1 MNTRWILLALLAIV
15 AAGLKSQMKSQTA
28 APDRAPQF
36 TADNQLILPKEYREW
51 VFLSSGIGMTYGTP
65 EAERQGNFDNVF
77 VYPAAYRQFV
87 QTGHWPEGTIF
98 IVEQRAASSK
108 GVVNKGSVGR
118 YQSDLLGIGAEV
130 KDRSRAPEGEWVYFS
145 FRTDAQT
152 APALP
157 KTAACYSCHS
167 QNAAVENTFVQF
179 YPTLLPIARAK
190 GVLKP

>member
-1 MNTRWILLALLAIV
+1 MKNRRMLLLVLVIA
-15 AAGLKSQMKSQTA
+15 AAGVKSQTA
-28 APDRAPQF
+28 APDKAPQF
-36 TADNQLILPKEYREW
+36 SAENRLILPKDYREW

-65 EAERQGNFDNVF
+65 QAEGQGNFDNVF

-87 QTGHWPEGTIF
+87 QTGRWPEGTIF

-118 YQSDLLGIGAEV
+118 YQSDLVGIGAEV
-130 KDRSRAPEGEWVYFS
+130 KDRSRAPEGEWVYFT
-145 FRTDAQT
+145 FGTKAQT

-179 YPTLLPIARAK
+179 YPTLLPIAQAK

>member
-1 MNTRWILLALLAIV
+1 MKSHKILLPVLAVV
-15 AAGLKSQMKSQTA
+15 AAGLKSQTT
-28 APDRAPQF
+28 APDKAPQF
-36 TADNQLILPKEYREW
+36 TADNQLILPKDYREW

-65 EAERQGNFDNVF
+65 AAERQGNFDNVF

-87 QTGHWPEGTIF
+87 QTGRWPEGTIF
-98 IVEQRAASSK
+98 IVEQRAASSQ

-130 KDRSRAPEGEWVYFS
+130 KDPSRAPEGEWVYFS
-145 FRTDAQT
+145 FGANGQT